1 MEINFK
7 NVEDIIFM
15 DRTVQAVLPWFK
27 HLFDQYNLSFIVSG
41 MKSLGQRSVFELL
54 NSLDAR
60 SVEALMAHFG
70 DTVVVSKLSDKV
82 ADSYQFEAENAGS
95 ICEYSG
101 YKDLCITR
109 TGDLI
114 KASFWR

>member
-1 MEINFK
+1 
-7 NVEDIIFM
+7 
-15 DRTVQAVLPWFK
+15 
-27 HLFDQYNLSFIVSG
+27 
-41 MKSLGQRSVFELL
+41 
-54 NSLDAR
+54 
-60 SVEALMAHFG
+60 MAHFG

-101 YKDLCITR
+101 YKDFCITR